1 MYILKIDHLFLP
13 EKYECWWRH
22 SGMESINVGDL
33 FLQPAKL
40 YTKEEIKKLC
50 SGHVITDLKIVGDLP
65 PAVTEFAPLV
75 TTLCIQWLTNINSLE

>member
-1 MYILKIDHLFLP
+1 
-13 EKYECWWRH
+13 
-22 SGMESINVGDL
+22 MESINVGDL

-50 SGHVITDLKIVGDLP
+50 SDHVITDLNIVGDLP

-75 TTLCIQWLTNINSLE
+75 TTLRIQWLTNINSLE